1 MRGDLTPHP
10 LLFSM
15 VSLLDIIGPV
25 MVGPSSS
32 HTAGA
37 CRIGLF
43 ARGLLGGTP
52 ERALV
57 ELHGSFARTGV
68 GHGTDRAIAGGLLG
82 YHPDDERLRGAVDA
96 ATAAGVAITFENTKL
111 RGEHHPN
118 TTRLSVELGKA
129 KVTVVGS
136 SIGAGRIVITELDG
150 YPVEISG
157 SFPVLVI
164 VAKDQPGIIAS
175 ITSALAAEETNIST
189 MRVSRRQKGG
199 DAIHIYE
206 LDGPASAAAVAH
218 VRALPAVK
226 HVRAVDRVS

>member
-1 MRGDLTPHP
+1 
-10 LLFSM
+10 M

-43 ARGLLGGTP
+43 ARGMLGGTP
-52 ERALV
+52 DKALV

-68 GHGTDRAIAGGLLG
+68 GHGTDRALAGGLLG
-82 YHPDDERLRGAVDA
+82 YQPDDERLRGAVDDA
-96 ATAAGVAITFENTKL
+96 LKQGVAITFENTKL

-118 TTRLSVELGKA
+118 TTRLTLEKGSA
-129 KVTVVGS
+129 KVTLIGS
-136 SIGAGRIVITELDG
+136 SLGAGRILITELDG
-150 YPVEISG
+150 YPVEITG

-199 DAIHIYE
+199 DAVHIYE
-206 LDGPASAAAVAH
+206 LDAPASAAAVAQ
-218 VRALPAVK
+218 VRALSAVK

>member
-1 MRGDLTPHP
+1 
-10 LLFSM
+10 M

-43 ARGLLGGTP
+43 ARGLLEGQP
-52 ERALV
+52 ETAKV
-57 ELHGSFARTGV
+57 ELHGSFARTGT

-82 YHPDDERLRGAVDA
+82 FYPDDERLRDSLELAEK
-96 ATAAGVAITFENTKL
+96 AGLAITFTNTKL

-118 TTRLSVELGKA
+118 TARITLKRGAQQVV
-129 KVTVVGS
+129 VTGS
-136 SIGAGRIVITELDG
+136 SLGAGRIMITDVDG
-150 YPVEISG
+150 FAVEVTGALPALICVAQDVPG
-157 SFPVLVI
+157 I
-164 VAKDQPGIIAS
+164 VATV
-175 ITSALAAEETNIST
+175 TSALARSGENIAT

-206 LDGPASAAAVAH
+206 LDTPPSPATLEM
-218 VRALPAVK
+218 VRAIPAIRMI
-226 HVRAVDRVS
+226 RAIPRIA

>member
-1 MRGDLTPHP
+1 
-10 LLFSM
+10 M

-37 CRIGLF
+37 CRLGLI
-43 ARGLLGGTP
+43 ARALVGGTP
-52 ERALV
+52 ERAVV

-82 YHPDDERLRGAVDA
+82 YQPDDERLRQSLEA
-96 ATAAGVAITFENTKL
+96 AEAAGLAIEFKNTTL

-118 TTRLSVELGKA
+118 TTRIT
-129 KVTVVGS
+129 VTRDGRTATLTGS
-136 SIGAGRIVITELDG
+136 SLGAGRILVTAIDG
-150 YPVEISG
+150 FPVEITG
-157 SFPVLVI
+157 AYTTLVAVARDTPGI
-164 VAKDQPGIIAS
+164 VAAVAG
-175 ITSALAAEETNIST
+175 ALAEEAVNLAT

-206 LDGPASAAAVAH
+206 LDQPPTPAAMT
-218 VRALPAVK
+218 RIQQLPAMK
-226 HVRAVDRVS
+226 TVRVVERVA

>member
-1 MRGDLTPHP
+1 
-10 LLFSM
+10 M

-43 ARGLLGGTP
+43 ARGLVGGQP
-52 ERALV
+52 ESAKV
-57 ELHGSFARTGV
+57 ELHGSFARTGT

-82 YHPDDERLRGAVDA
+82 FYPDDVRLRDSLELAEQ
-96 ATAAGVAITFENTKL
+96 AGMAITFTNVKL

-118 TTRLSVELGKA
+118 TTRI
-129 KVTVVGS
+129 TVKRGGQQAVVIGS
-136 SIGAGRIVITELDG
+136 SIGAGRVLITNVDG
-150 YPVEISG
+150 FPVEVTG
-157 SFPVLVI
+157 AFPSLVFVAQDVPGI
-164 VAKDQPGIIAS
+164 VAAV
-175 ITSALAAEETNIST
+175 TSALARTGENIAS

-206 LDGPASAAAVAH
+206 LDSPPSAETLDVL
-218 VRALPAVK
+218 RAIPAVRTL
-226 HVRAVDRVS
+226 RAIPRIA

>member
-1 MRGDLTPHP
+1 
-10 LLFSM
+10 M

-43 ARGLLGGTP
+43 ARGMLGGTP
-52 ERALV
+52 DKALV

-68 GHGTDRAIAGGLLG
+68 GHGTDRALAGGLLG
-82 YHPDDERLRGAVDA
+82 YQPDDERLRGAVDDA
-96 ATAAGVAITFENTKL
+96 LKQGVALTFENTKL

-118 TTRLSVELGKA
+118 TTRLTLEKGTSKITL
-129 KVTVVGS
+129 VGS
-136 SIGAGRIVITELDG
+136 SIGAGRILITELDG
-150 YPVEISG
+150 YPVEITG

-199 DAIHIYE
+199 DAVHIYE
-206 LDGPASAAAVAH
+206 LDAPASAAAVAH

>member
-1 MRGDLTPHP
+1 
-10 LLFSM
+10 M

-37 CRIGLF
+37 CRLGLI
-43 ARGLLGGTP
+43 ARALVGGTP
-52 ERALV
+52 ERAKV

-82 YHPDDERLRGAVDA
+82 YSPDDERLRGSLE
-96 ATAAGVAITFENTKL
+96 TAAESGLEIVFGNTTL

-118 TTRLSVELGKA
+118 STRIT
-129 KVTVVGS
+129 VTRNGQTATMTGS
-136 SIGAGRIVITELDG
+136 SLGAGRILVTSIDG
-150 YPVEISG
+150 FPVEITG
-157 SFPVLVI
+157 AYTTLVVVAHDEPGI
-164 VAKDQPGIIAS
+164 VAAVAG
-175 ITSALAAEETNIST
+175 ALAGESVNLAT

-206 LDGPASAAAVAH
+206 LDSPPTGAAVA
-218 VRALPAVK
+218 RIAALPAV
-226 HVRAVDRVS
+226 ATLRVVERVA